1 MNCKPVPVVTGPSS
15 FLLQP
20 NFIWLVVLSN
30 NYRIYDFNDTRSNF
44 FLIFV
49 IIFVLLV
56 TFELISHY
64 PNIDSS
70 HWLTHYIELITDK
83 VFREKLMV

>member
-1 MNCKPVPVVTGPSS
+1 MTSMS
-15 FLLQP
+15 H
-20 NFIWLVVLSN
+20 
-30 NYRIYDFNDTRSNF
+30 F

-56 TFELISHY
+56 TFELISPY
-64 PNIDSS
+64 PKIDSS
-70 HWLTHYIELITDK
+70 NWLRKCVQWIIDK

>member
-1 MNCKPVPVVTGPSS
+1 MTSMT
-15 FLLQP
+15 QD
-20 NFIWLVVLSN
+20 FI
-30 NYRIYDFNDTRSNF
+30 I

-49 IIFVLLV
+49 VILVLLV

-70 HWLTHYIELITDK
+70 HCLKKSSRDH
-83 VFREKLMV
+83 R